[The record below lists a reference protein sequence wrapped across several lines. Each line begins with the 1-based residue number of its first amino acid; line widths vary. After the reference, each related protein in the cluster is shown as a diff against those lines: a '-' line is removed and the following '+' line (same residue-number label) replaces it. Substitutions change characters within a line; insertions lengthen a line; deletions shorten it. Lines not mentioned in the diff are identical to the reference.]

1 MADIAI
7 LGVGRMGAAMARKLM
22 GAGHEVTVWNR
33 TDETARALAAEIGVR
48 AAQFPWSAVAD
59 ADVVISMLSTGEV
72 TEAVLL
78 DEQVR
83 AALRPGTVVVDMATS
98 GVATARTLDAEL
110 GNLGVLFVDAPVSG
124 SVPTIEAGQ
133 LLVMASGSNEGVTLA
148 EPILEAFAKR
158 VAYLGEAGA
167 GQAMKLA
174 VNLVVHTLNSG
185 VAEALALTS
194 SVGVDPS
201 DAYDIFLDSVVA
213 APFLQYKRSAF
224 LDPETPV
231 AMSLA
236 LTAKDLRLI
245 TAFVSAQGIPGPVGA
260 AVRDEVEAA
269 CEGGFAEE
277 DMAALARFLRTFHQ

>member
-1 MADIAI
+1 
-7 LGVGRMGAAMARKLM
+7 MGAAMARKLV

-33 TDETARALAAEIGVR
+33 TEAAARELAAEIGAR
-48 AAQFPWSAVAD
+48 ADTAAWSAVAN
-59 ADVVISMLSTGEV
+59 ADVVISMLATGEA

-78 DEQVR
+78 DERVR
-83 AALRPGTVVVDMATS
+83 AALRRGTVVVDMATS
-98 GVATARTLDAEL
+98 GVSTARTLDAEL
-110 GNLGVLFVDAPVSG
+110 SAQGVLFVDAPVSG

-133 LLVMASGSNEGVTLA
+133 LLVMASGSDEGVTRVA
-148 EPILEAFAKR
+148 PVLEAFAKR
-158 VAYLGEAGA
+158 VAYLGGAGS

-194 SVGVDPS
+194 SAGVDPS

-213 APFLQYKRSAF
+213 APFLNYKRSAF
-224 LDPETPV
+224 LDPQTPV

-245 TAFVSAQGIPGPVGA
+245 TEFMSAQGVPGPVGG

-269 CEGGFAEE
+269 CEAGFAEE
-277 DMAALARFLRTFHQ
+277 DMAGLARFLRSSIEGPER